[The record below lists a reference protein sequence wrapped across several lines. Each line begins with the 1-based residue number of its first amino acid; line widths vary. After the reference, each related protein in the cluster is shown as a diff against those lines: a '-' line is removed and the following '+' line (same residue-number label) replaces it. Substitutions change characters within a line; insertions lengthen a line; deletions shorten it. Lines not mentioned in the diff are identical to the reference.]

1 MHARALAAL
10 IIGLA
15 LSADAADAEP
25 RTVLELFTSQGCS
38 SCPPADRL
46 LEKLAHDPQ
55 FIVLSL
61 PVDYWDR
68 LGWKDTFAKHVFTE
82 RQYAYARKRGDGQV
96 YTPQVVVNGSEH
108 ANGAMRAAIDASAA
122 TTTPPRLPIAA
133 KQDGAGIEVAIDA
146 AKPGSPHATVVLLP
160 YLASRQVAVGR
171 GENAHSKLTYTNIV
185 REIIP
190 LGAWSGA
197 PVAFKA
203 KLPEGE
209 RYDGAVVL
217 VQEGTPARP
226 GAILGAERIDLR

>member
-1 MHARALAAL
+1 
-10 IIGLA
+10 
-15 LSADAADAEP
+15 
-25 RTVLELFTSQGCS
+25 
-38 SCPPADRL
+38 
-46 LEKLAHDPQ
+46 
-55 FIVLSL
+55 
-61 PVDYWDR
+61 
-68 LGWKDTFAKHVFTE
+68 
-82 RQYAYARKRGDGQV
+82 
-96 YTPQVVVNGSEH
+96 
-108 ANGAMRAAIDASAA
+108 
-122 TTTPPRLPIAA
+122 
-133 KQDGAGIEVAIDA
+133 
-146 AKPGSPHATVVLLP
+146 VLLP